1 MSKDPLDKDTQ
12 GKLERDLFEAA
23 KEAEHALEEEIKKEY
38 NNELMELKKQ
48 VKVYIS
54 NLKGQQIS
62 RLCKLLELLNEVQG
76 LLNEVQN
83 EVQGRVTVEYL
94 NYFNTMVENVTNK
107 IRQKF
112 PQMVIEN
119 LKRRGWEISEQMQK
133 QIIELYEEAIKEH
146 LDELNKVASTY
157 GQITALAM
165 QLIANDWI
173 IEAIV
178 EYLKTNC

>member
-23 KEAEHALEEEIKKEY
+23 KEAEHALKEEIKKEY

-83 EVQGRVTVEYL
+83 EVQGGVTVEYL
-94 NYFNTMVENVTNK
+94 NYFNTMVENC
-107 IRQKF
+107 
-112 PQMVIEN
+112 
-119 LKRRGWEISEQMQK
+119 L
-133 QIIELYEEAIKEH
+133 LYTSDAA
-146 LDELNKVASTY
+146 DE
-157 GQITALAM
+157 
-165 QLIANDWI
+165 
-173 IEAIV
+173 
-178 EYLKTNC
+178 

>member
-23 KEAEHALEEEIKKEY
+23 KEAEHALKEEIKKEY

-83 EVQGRVTVEYL
+83 EVQGGVTVEYL
-94 NYFNTMVENVTNK
+94 NYFNTMVENV

>member
-62 RLCKLLELLNEVQG
+62 RLCKLLELLNEVQ
-76 LLNEVQN
+76 N
-83 EVQGRVTVEYL
+83 EVQGGVTVEYL
-94 NYFNTMVENVTNK
+94 NYFNTMVENV

-119 LKRRGWEISEQMQK
+119 LKRRG
-133 QIIELYEEAIKEH
+133 
-146 LDELNKVASTY
+146 
-157 GQITALAM
+157 
-165 QLIANDWI
+165 
-173 IEAIV
+173 
-178 EYLKTNC
+178 